1 MKSLPLLALLALFPA
16 NAHADPWTTT
26 DTVVEA
32 GCIALFL
39 IDWNQ
44 TLDRRYQES
53 NPLLGN
59 NPSAAA
65 VDSYFLAVIGVQVAA
80 ARLLPAPWRG
90 VFQGITIGIEGR
102 SVVSNWRLGA
112 RLGW

>member
-1 MKSLPLLALLALFPA
+1 MKSLSLLAFLALVPA
-16 NAHADPWTTT
+16 KAHADPWTTT
-26 DTVVEA
+26 DTVVET

-59 NPSAAA
+59 HPSAAA
-65 VDSYFLAVIGVQVAA
+65 VDGYFVAAMSVQFVA
-80 ARLLPAPWRG
+80 ARLLPSPWRS
-90 VFQGITIGIEGR
+90 VFQGISIGIEGR
-102 SVVSNWRLGA
+102 SVVNNWRLGA
-112 RLGW
+112 QLRW